1 MLVVGD
7 IDDSADMWRRTNLAL
22 NRYAVGSRPAD
33 RKVARALVECSFLNV
48 RFAADSDRRADMLAC
63 LKCAMKRHSTSCRIT
78 LDQGWQRTD
87 NSRPPSNGSVIV
99 RNPLALRKAK

>member
-1 MLVVGD
+1 MLRRDVCFTPLSGHRAAV
-7 IDDSADMWRRTNLAL
+7 SACPK
-22 NRYAVGSRPAD
+22 S
-33 RKVARALVECSFLNV
+33 
-48 RFAADSDRRADMLAC
+48 
-63 LKCAMKRHSTSCRIT
+63 AMKRHSTSCKIT